1 MPAKMARS
9 APSAA
14 VRGARITAAVRAAR
28 RSCQNAATAQK
39 IHPGLGF
46 IWGIPDYMCSRAAP
60 LAGRPTSKPLFLRC
74 TCSVSAKIS

>member
-39 IHPGLGF
+39 STPV
-46 IWGIPDYMCSRAAP
+46 WGSSGEIPDYMCSCTAP

>member
-39 IHPGLGF
+39 STSV
-46 IWGIPDYMCSRAAP
+46 WGSSGESR
-60 LAGRPTSKPLFLRC
+60 LTRPVCEYQPHALL
-74 TCSVSAKIS
+74 VGN

>member
-28 RSCQNAATAQK
+28 RFCQNAATAQK
-39 IHPGLGF
+39 STPV
-46 IWGIPDYMCSRAAP
+46 WGSSGEFPDYMCSRAAP
-60 LAGRPTSKPLFLRC
+60 LARKTYAQSR
-74 TCSVSAKIS
+74 

>member
-39 IHPGLGF
+39 STPV
-46 IWGIPDYMCSRAAP
+46 WGSSGESRLIKVAESSDSIALAPRRARMVVTYYVTIPD
-60 LAGRPTSKPLFLRC
+60 
-74 TCSVSAKIS
+74 